1 MPVPILYTQPG
12 SGLNNRIEIMAAV
25 NSISPEE
32 LNISAVTARIIE
44 IVLAMPVGER
54 RTLLKYLEEKHI
66 AGRRKYPRKTYFME
80 VNFVTRDRASSGY
93 IQDISSDGLFVE
105 TKESLSVGQ
114 HITLS
119 FRLPNSEEHI
129 KINGEIVRVSP
140 QGIGVKLGM
149 TLNDTGQS
157 RDVKES

>member
-1 MPVPILYTQPG
+1 
-12 SGLNNRIEIMAAV
+12 MAAE

-80 VNFVTRDRASSGY
+80 VNFVTRDRVSSGY

-149 TLNDTGQS
+149 KLNGTGQS
-157 RDVKES
+157 RDMQES

>member
-1 MPVPILYTQPG
+1 
-12 SGLNNRIEIMAAV
+12 MAAA
-25 NSISPEE
+25 NSIFPDD

-44 IVLAMPVGER
+44 IVLAMPVDER

-80 VNFVTRDRASSGY
+80 VNFATPDRAASGF
-93 IQDISSDGLFVE
+93 IQNISSDGLFVE
-105 TKESLSVGQ
+105 TKEPHAIGQ

-119 FRLPNSEEHI
+119 FRLPNSQEHI
-129 KINGEIVRVSP
+129 KVGGQIVRVAP

-149 TLNDTGQS
+149 NLNDTAPSREAGQS
-157 RDVKES
+157 QKHSDNT